1 MLSLSPFHRVFVAL
15 PLVLLSASVA
25 LSAEP
30 IGLDGFIRDFEFVA
44 GDGATNSQFGVAV
57 DIEGDTAVVGAVGTL
72 AGNPAGS
79 AYVYVRINGSWNFQT
94 VLTPNDPTPPKSFG
108 NSISISGNTVVIGA
122 GGSTTEV
129 GAAYVFVRSGTA
141 WTQQAKLTASDGAI
155 NDLFG
160 AAVAL
165 DANTAVIGARLDDV
179 GANADQG
186 SAYVFVRSGTTWTQ
200 QAKLTASDGAATD
213 GFGVALDVIG
223 NTVIVGANLDDN
235 TALTDNGAAYVYT
248 RSGTV
253 WTQQPKLIANDTLGN
268 DKFGRSVDFN
278 TANEVIIGATGTDA
292 GYIFKFVLGAWGQEA
307 KLKPAIGFVQAG
319 ISVALEGDIALVG
332 DNFNTVNGSANAG
345 AIFVFARTGATWTE
359 VDRLTV
365 NDSAPQDQMSFGMA
379 FNGTTAIGGAPFK
392 DLGLNTNQGVA
403 YTFDFDDVIF
413 RNGFELP

>member
-1 MLSLSPFHRVFVAL
+1 MLSLFPFRRFFVAL
-15 PLVLLSASVA
+15 ALVFLSASVA
-25 LSAEP
+25 LSAQP
-30 IGLDGFIRDFEFVA
+30 TGLDGFMQDSEFVA

-72 AGNPAGS
+72 AGNPAGR
-79 AYVYVRINGSWNFQT
+79 AYVYFRINGSWNQQT
-94 VLTPNDPTPPKSFG
+94 VLTPSDPAPPKSFG
-108 NSISISGNTVVIGA
+108 NSVSISGNTVVIGA
-122 GGSTTEV
+122 GGSTTDI
-129 GAAYVFVRSGTA
+129 GAAYVFVRNGNV
-141 WTQQAKLTASDGAI
+141 WTQQAKLTASDGAT

-160 AAVAL
+160 STVAL

-186 SAYVFVRSGTTWTQ
+186 SAYVFVRSGTSWTQ
-200 QAKLTASDGAATD
+200 QAKLTASDGATTD
-213 GFGVALDVIG
+213 NFGVAVDVID
-223 NTVIVGANLDDN
+223 NTAIVGVNQDDN
-235 TALTDNGAAYVYT
+235 TSLTDNGAAYVYT

-253 WTQQPKLIANDTLGN
+253 WTQQAKLIANDTAAS
-268 DKFGRSVDFN
+268 DKLGRSVDFN
-278 TANEVIIGATGTDA
+278 TATEVVVGATGTDA
-292 GYIFKFVLGAWGQEA
+292 GYIFNKLGAVWAQEA
-307 KLKPAIGFVQAG
+307 KLKPASGFVQAG

-345 AIFVFARTGATWTE
+345 AIFVFARTGATWAE

-365 NDSAPQDQMSFGMA
+365 NDSAPQDQMSFSMA
-379 FNGTTAIGGAPFK
+379 LNGNTAIAGAAFK